1 MANHLY
7 YLQSVDKALSPYE
20 MKRATGLDPETVGV
34 VALNFAGVYPIV
46 DVDNPYDTR
55 LYDVT
60 LSYTING
67 TNADETWSKTDKDLA
82 VAKEAGK
89 DAQKVKYE
97 AEAQAIQ
104 DDYGMLVL
112 TAIAAKTS
120 AQRSANETAIIDS
133 LKTIATNLSNDIIAI
148 DAAANVDAIDAIVNP

>member
-1 MANHLY
+1 MY
-7 YLQSVDKALSPYE
+7 YYIQSQDAIFNDYGVKQ
-20 MKRATGLDPETVGV
+20 KTGIDVNTTGIVG
-34 VALNFAGVYPIV
+34 LNNFGIYPITEV
-46 DVDNPYDTR
+46 ANPYDAR

-67 TNADETWSKTDKDLA
+67 TNADETWTKTDKDLA

-89 DAQKVKYE
+89 DAQKEKYE

-104 DDYGMLVL
+104 DDYGMLILV
-112 TAIAAKTS
+112 AIAAKTS

-133 LKTIATNLSNDIIAI
+133 LKTIATNLSDDIIAI
-148 DAAANVDAIDAIVNP
+148 DAAADVDAIDAIVNP

>member
-1 MANHLY
+1 MSQHY
-7 YLQSVDKALSPYE
+7 YIKATDAETS
-20 MKRATGLDPETVGV
+20 ATGIKSATGINVYTTGIVG
-34 VALNFAGVYPIV
+34 LNNFGIYPIV
-46 DVDNPYDTR
+46 DVANPYDTR

-60 LSYTING
+60 LGYTING
-67 TNADETWSKTDKDLA
+67 TNADQTWTKTDKDLA

-89 DAQKVKYE
+89 DAQKEKYE

-104 DDYGMLVL
+104 EDYGMLIL
-112 TAIAAKTS
+112 TAIASKTS

-148 DAAANVDAIDAIVNP
+148 DAAADVDAIDAIVNP

>member
-1 MANHLY
+1 M
-7 YLQSVDKALSPYE
+7 SPYE
-20 MKRATGLDPETVGV
+20 MKRATGLDPEVVGV

-60 LSYTING
+60 KSYTING

-89 DAQKVKYE
+89 DAMKAK
-97 AEAQAIQ
+97 AEVDAAAIT
-104 DDYGMLVL
+104 DDFGTFTLV
-112 TAIAAKTS
+112 AIASKTS
-120 AQRSANETAIIDS
+120 AQRSAPETAIIDS
-133 LKTIATNLSNDIIAI
+133 LKTIATDLASDLIAI
-148 DAAANVDAIDAIVNP
+148 DAAADVDAIDAIVNP

>member
-1 MANHLY
+1 MSYHLH
-7 YLQSVDKALSPYE
+7 YLQSADKALSAFE
-20 MKRATGLDPETVGV
+20 IKRATGLDPETVGD
-34 VALNFAGVYPIV
+34 VALNAAGVYHINEV
-46 DVDNPYDTR
+46 ANPYDLR

-67 TNADETWSKTDKDLA
+67 TEADQTWSKTDKPLA
-82 VAKEAGK
+82 DAKEAGK
-89 DAQKVKYE
+89 DAQKEKYE

-120 AQRSANETAIIDS
+120 AQRSANETAIMDS

-148 DAAANVDAIDAIVNP
+148 DAASDVDTIDTIVNP

>member
-20 MKRATGLDPETVGV
+20 MKRATGLDPEKVGV
-34 VALNFAGVYPIV
+34 VALNTAGVYPII

-60 LSYTING
+60 LGYTING

-82 VAKEAGK
+82 VAKANAKEI
-89 DAQKVKYE
+89 VKE
-97 AEAQAIQ
+97 KAEVAAEAARGE
-104 DDYGMLVL
+104 YGPVVL
-112 TAIAAKTS
+112 IAIASKTS
-120 AQRSANETAIIDS
+120 AQRSANETAVIDS
-133 LKTIATNLSNDIIAI
+133 LKTIATNLSDDIIAI
-148 DAAANVDAIDAIVNP
+148 DAAADVDAIDAIVNP